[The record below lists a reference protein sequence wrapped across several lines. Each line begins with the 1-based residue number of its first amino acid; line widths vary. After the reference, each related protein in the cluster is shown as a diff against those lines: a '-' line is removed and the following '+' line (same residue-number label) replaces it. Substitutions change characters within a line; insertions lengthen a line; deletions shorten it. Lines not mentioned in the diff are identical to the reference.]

1 MRRAIVTGAD
11 GFLGR
16 HLVDRL
22 GRNGVQVT
30 TVTRR
35 HRPSPGNYAMGDA
48 PWCSSVLASVIE
60 CAEPD
65 AVFHLVGGTVG
76 SQAELEQ
83 SNVGVALSVMQALR
97 EARAR
102 PLLVCCGSAAEYG
115 AAARDG
121 EPVRETAVCAP
132 LTSYGVV
139 KHALTKAALGFADE
153 TGAPVLI
160 ARVFNPIGPGMPPYL
175 ALGGFARQI
184 AQMRSSVGVLQTG
197 NLEVFRDFI
206 NVDHVTEA
214 MWLLACNDNARGV
227 VNVCSGQA
235 TELGRLVDILVNA
248 SEKDVAIATSV
259 SRLRVGELRVMVGST
274 ELLAN
279 FGAAPPAT
287 DYTDLIE
294 RIWHDARE
302 RWSLQ

>member
-1 MRRAIVTGAD
+1 
-11 GFLGR
+11 
-16 HLVDRL
+16 
-22 GRNGVQVT
+22 
-30 TVTRR
+30 
-35 HRPSPGNYAMGDA
+35 
-48 PWCSSVLASVIE
+48 
-60 CAEPD
+60 
-65 AVFHLVGGTVG
+65 
-76 SQAELEQ
+76 
-83 SNVGVALSVMQALR
+83 
-97 EARAR
+97 
-102 PLLVCCGSAAEYG
+102 
-115 AAARDG
+115 
-121 EPVRETAVCAP
+121 
-132 LTSYGVV
+132 V

-160 ARVFNPIGPGMPPYL
+160 ARVFNPIGPGMPSYL

-259 SRLRVGELRVMVGST
+259 SRLRVGEPRVMVGST